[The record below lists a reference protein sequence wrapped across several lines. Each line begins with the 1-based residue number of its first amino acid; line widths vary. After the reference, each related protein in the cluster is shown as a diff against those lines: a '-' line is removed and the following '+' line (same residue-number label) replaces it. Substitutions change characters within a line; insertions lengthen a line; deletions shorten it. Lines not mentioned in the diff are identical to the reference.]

1 MAEAPPEIP
10 EASSEIPDASSEIP
24 EASSEIPD
32 ASSEIPGASPHD
44 VSADPETPSSRPL
57 CEDTGQGDS
66 DLWAFIEESA
76 FQVLAQRF
84 LIKRPPH
91 TLCASEPDE
100 DSNLFSMTFPR
111 KLWKIVGSDKFKS
124 IWWDEAGT
132 YIVINE
138 ELFKR
143 EVLERK
149 APFRIFETDSM
160 KSLVRQLNLYG
171 FRKMRQNFQRS
182 ASLPDFL
189 AEEKGVSPS
198 CKLQFYQNPN
208 FLRDCP
214 HLIERMKRRI
224 GIKTASRG
232 AAPSLPDFKNKH
244 FSPDLDN
251 MDDHSLGVQTSESN
265 LLSRSSISNVCLRQK
280 PSTAQGDSDTMD
292 GIRRDFSLATSSS
305 YRPPEEILT
314 HRPAPVNEVSPL
326 HMDSQ
331 RIYAPANDNTVNF
344 VITSIT
350 QSHRDVPHLW
360 KTCVEKPAEPSPFQ
374 PGFRHFS
381 SCSPT
386 FSDSKPRGEP
396 KLPTYKERVASST
409 LASTSNHHPS
419 S

>member
-1 MAEAPPEIP
+1 MAEAP
-10 EASSEIPDASSEIP
+10 SEML
-24 EASSEIPD
+24 
-32 ASSEIPGASPHD
+32 D
-44 VSADPETPSSRPL
+44 VSPNSLSTDSETSSGEPW
-57 CEDTGQGDS
+57 CDDTGQKDS
-66 DLWAFIEESA
+66 DLWAIIEESA

-124 IWWDEAGT
+124 IWWDEDGT

-138 ELFKR
+138 ELFKK

-189 AEEKGVSPS
+189 AEEKGISAS

-214 HLIERMKRRI
+214 HLIEKMKRRI
-224 GIKTASRG
+224 GIKTVSRG

-244 FSPDLDN
+244 FRPDLGK
-251 MDDHSLGVQTSESN
+251 MDDHSLGVAVQTSERSQ
-265 LLSRSSISNVCLRQK
+265 LSSSSISNVYLRQK
-280 PSTAQGDSDTMD
+280 PSLAQRGSDTKD
-292 GIRRDFSLATSSS
+292 VIRSDFSLATSSS
-305 YRPPEEILT
+305 FRPSEEILT
-314 HRPAPVNEVSPL
+314 HHPAPLSEVSSL
-326 HMDSQ
+326 RMDSQ
-331 RIYAPANDNTVNF
+331 RIFTQANDSTVNF
-344 VITSIT
+344 IITSIS
-350 QSHRDVPHLW
+350 QNRRDMSHLW
-360 KTCVEKPAEPSPFQ
+360 NSCIEMQGEPSFQ
-374 PGFRHFS
+374 PGFPHFS
-381 SCSPT
+381 SSSST
-386 FSDSKPRGEP
+386 YSDSKAKGEP
-396 KLPTYKERVASST
+396 KLPIHKERVASTT
-409 LASTSNHHPS
+409 LSPTSNHHPS

>member
-1 MAEAPPEIP
+1 MAET
-10 EASSEIPDASSEIP
+10 SSELL
-24 EASSEIPD
+24 
-32 ASSEIPGASPHD
+32 D
-44 VSADPETPSSRPL
+44 VSPDDESTDSKTSSSHPL
-57 CEDTGQGDS
+57 CDGTDQKDS
-66 DLWAFIEESA
+66 DLWAIIEESA

-91 TLCASEPDE
+91 TLCATEPDE

-138 ELFKR
+138 ELFKK

-189 AEEKGVSPS
+189 AEEKGVSAS

-232 AAPSLPDFKNKH
+232 AAPALPDFKSKH
-244 FSPDLDN
+244 FSSDLDR
-251 MDDHSLGVQTSESN
+251 MDDHSLGVAVQTRERSP
-265 LLSRSSISNVCLRQK
+265 LSGPSISNVYLRQK
-280 PSTAQGDSDTMD
+280 PLTTQGCSDTMD
-292 GIRRDFSLATSSS
+292 GVRRDFSLATSSS
-305 YRPPEEILT
+305 LRRPEEILT
-314 HRPAPVNEVSPL
+314 HCPAPLNEVSPL

-331 RIYAPANDNTVNF
+331 RIYTQAGNDNTVNF

-350 QSHRDVPHLW
+350 QNRRDVSHLW
-360 KTCVEKPAEPSPFQ
+360 NRCIEMQAEPSPFQ
-374 PGFRHFS
+374 PGYPHFPS
-381 SCSPT
+381 SSST
-386 FSDSKPRGEP
+386 YSDSKPVSEP
-396 KLPTYKERVASST
+396 KLPIYKERVASTT

>member
-1 MAEAPPEIP
+1 MAEAPAEALGACPADLSMGS
-10 EASSEIPDASSEIP
+10 EASS
-24 EASSEIPD
+24 
-32 ASSEIPGASPHD
+32 GH
-44 VSADPETPSSRPL
+44 PL
-57 CEDTGQGDS
+57 CDDSTGQQDS
-66 DLWAFIEESA
+66 DLWAIIEESA

-100 DSNLFSMTFPR
+100 DTNLFSMTFPR

-124 IWWDEAGT
+124 IWWDEDGT

-138 ELFKR
+138 DLFKK

-189 AEEKGVSPS
+189 AEEKGVSAS

-224 GIKTASRG
+224 GIKTAPQG
-232 AAPSLPDFKNKH
+232 AAASLPDFKSRH
-244 FSPDLDN
+244 FCPDLGT
-251 MDDHSLGVQTSESN
+251 MDDHSFGVGVQTGRRN
-265 LLSRSSISNVCLRQK
+265 LLSGPSISNVYLRQK
-280 PSTAQGDSDTMD
+280 PSVAQG
-292 GIRRDFSLATSSS
+292 GPNPRGDFSRAASRSF
-305 YRPPEEILT
+305 RPPKEILT
-314 HRPAPVNEVSPL
+314 HRPTPLNEMSSL

-331 RIYAPANDNTVNF
+331 RMYPQANDSTVNF
-344 VITSIT
+344 LITSVT
-350 QSHRDVPHLW
+350 QNHRDVPHLW
-360 KTCVEKPAEPSPFQ
+360 NSCIEMQAEPSPFP
-374 PGFRHFS
+374 PGCPHFS
-381 SCSPT
+381 SSSSAY
-386 FSDSKPRGEP
+386 SDSKPVGEP
-396 KLPTYKERVASST
+396 ELAIYKEKAESTAS
-409 LASTSNHHPS
+409 ASASNHPS

>member
-1 MAEAPPEIP
+1 MAEAP
-10 EASSEIPDASSEIP
+10 SEILDAS
-24 EASSEIPD
+24 
-32 ASSEIPGASPHD
+32 GHD
-44 VSADPETPSSRPL
+44 VSADSETPSSPPL
-57 CEDTGQGDS
+57 CDDTGQGDS
-66 DLWAFIEESA
+66 DLWAIIEESA

-84 LIKRPPH
+84 LIKRSSH
-91 TLCASEPDE
+91 SLCASEPDE

-138 ELFKR
+138 ELFKK

-189 AEEKGVSPS
+189 AEEKGVSAS

-232 AAPSLPDFKNKH
+232 AAPSPPEFKNKH

-251 MDDHSLGVQTSESN
+251 MDDQSLGVAVQTRKRN
-265 LLSRSSISNVCLRQK
+265 LLSSPSISNVYLRQK
-280 PSTAQGDSDTMD
+280 SSTAQGDTDTMD

-305 YRPPEEILT
+305 FRPPEKILT
-314 HRPAPVNEVSPL
+314 HHPAPLNEVSPL

-331 RIYAPANDNTVNF
+331 RIYTQANDSTMNF
-344 VITSIT
+344 IITSI
-350 QSHRDVPHLW
+350 QNHRDVSHLW
-360 KTCVEKPAEPSPFQ
+360 NSCIEMQAEPSFQ
-374 PGFRHFS
+374 PGYPHFS
-381 SCSPT
+381 SSSST
-386 FSDSKPRGEP
+386 YSDSKAIGES
-396 KLPTYKERVASST
+396 KLPIYKERVVSTT
-409 LASTSNHHPS
+409 LASALNHHPS

>member
-1 MAEAPPEIP
+1 MA
-10 EASSEIPDASSEIP
+10 EASSETLDV
-24 EASSEIPD
+24 
-32 ASSEIPGASPHD
+32 SPHE
-44 VSADPETPSSRPL
+44 VSTDSETSSSHPL
-57 CEDTGQGDS
+57 CDDDTGQRDS
-66 DLWAFIEESA
+66 DLWAIIEESA

-138 ELFKR
+138 ELFKK

-189 AEEKGVSPS
+189 AEEKGVSAS

-214 HLIERMKRRI
+214 HLMERMKRRI

-232 AAPSLPDFKNKH
+232 AAPALPDFKNKR

-251 MDDHSLGVQTSESN
+251 MDDHSLGVAVQTSERK
-265 LLSRSSISNVCLRQK
+265 LLSGPSISNVYLRQK
-280 PSTAQGDSDTMD
+280 PSTAQGGSDTMD

-305 YRPPEEILT
+305 FRTPEEILT
-314 HRPAPVNEVSPL
+314 RRPAPLNEVSPL
-326 HMDSQ
+326 HVDPQ
-331 RIYAPANDNTVNF
+331 RIYTQANDNTMNF
-344 VITSIT
+344 IITSIA
-350 QSHRDVPHLW
+350 QNHRDVSHLW
-360 KTCVEKPAEPSPFQ
+360 NSCIEMQTEPSPFR
-374 PGFRHFS
+374 PGYPHFS
-381 SCSPT
+381 SGSST
-386 FSDSKPRGEP
+386 YSDSKPIGEP
-396 KLPTYKERVASST
+396 KLPIYKERVASAT

>member
-1 MAEAPPEIP
+1 MQDMAEAP
-10 EASSEIPDASSEIP
+10 SETL
-24 EASSEIPD
+24 
-32 ASSEIPGASPHD
+32 D
-44 VSADPETPSSRPL
+44 VSPNDLPADSEPSSSHPL
-57 CEDTGQGDS
+57 CDNTGQKDS
-66 DLWAFIEESA
+66 DLWAIIEESA

-124 IWWDEAGT
+124 IWWDEDGT

-138 ELFKR
+138 ELFKK

-189 AEEKGVSPS
+189 AEEKGVSAS

-244 FSPDLDN
+244 FSPDLGN
-251 MDDHSLGVQTSESN
+251 MDDHSLGVAVRTSERN
-265 LLSRSSISNVCLRQK
+265 LLSGPRVSNVYLRQK
-280 PSTAQGDSDTMD
+280 PSVSQGSSDTIDMMR
-292 GIRRDFSLATSSS
+292 GDFPLATSSS
-305 YRPPEEILT
+305 FRPPEEMLT
-314 HRPAPVNEVSPL
+314 QCPAPLKEVPSL

-331 RIYAPANDNTVNF
+331 RLYTQANDKTVNF
-344 VITSIT
+344 IITSIS
-350 QSHRDVPHLW
+350 QNHRDVSHLW
-360 KTCVEKPAEPSPFQ
+360 NSCIEMQAEPSPFQ
-374 PGFRHFS
+374 PGYPHFS
-381 SCSPT
+381 SSSST
-386 FSDSKPRGEP
+386 YSDSKPVGESE
-396 KLPTYKERVASST
+396 LPVYKERVEST
-409 LASTSNHHPS
+409 PSASTSNHHPS